1 MTVTDMQLQR
11 LERLAE
17 AAAEVVKRFRPYKE
31 TMTRQDVRVL
41 GDLEAATLHARLSI
55 SQILQSN
62 RRAPE
67 PPPPEP
73 QV

>member
-17 AAAEVVKRFRPYKE
+17 AAAEVVKRFRLYKE

-41 GDLEAATLHARLSI
+41 GDLDAATLHARLSI
-55 SQILQSN
+55 SQIQQSN

-67 PPPPEP
+67 PTPPEP

>member
-1 MTVTDMQLQR
+1 MNVTDMQLQR

-31 TMTRQDVRVL
+31 TLARQDVRVL
-41 GDLEAATLHARLSI
+41 GDLDAATLHARLSL

-62 RRAPE
+62 RRAAQPPPAE
-67 PPPPEP
+67 PP
-73 QV
+73 V